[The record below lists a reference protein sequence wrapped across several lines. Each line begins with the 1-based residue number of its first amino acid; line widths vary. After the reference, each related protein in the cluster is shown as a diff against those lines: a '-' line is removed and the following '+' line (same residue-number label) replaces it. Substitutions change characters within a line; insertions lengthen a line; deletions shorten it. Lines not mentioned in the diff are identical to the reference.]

1 MRLICALCLMVAAV
15 PLAHAQPVKA
25 RQSQLACEA
34 LCGELFAS
42 IRAEPD
48 KMVMR
53 LEEALVINEACAG
66 EIVTAA
72 IDAVNQEP
80 AMVRK
85 ILDTAMDIAP
95 RRASAVTAAV
105 NNYAVPEVAM
115 ATPVSPPPAVSGAVP
130 EEVEVRRAELPE
142 IVRAK
147 PAAGEEVRRAEL
159 PLVNRSMPII
169 EVRRAEP
176 PSAAIPMA
184 QPMVIQPAQP
194 VDQLQHVPKART
206 MRESRGR

>member
-1 MRLICALCLMVAAV
+1 MRLICALCLMVLAM

-25 RQSQLACEA
+25 KQSQLACEA
-34 LCGELFAS
+34 LCGELFAA

-72 IDAVNQEP
+72 IDAVNSEP

-85 ILDTAMDIAP
+85 IVETAMDVAP
-95 RRASAVTAAV
+95 RRAPAVTAAV

-115 ATPVSPPPAVSGAVP
+115 ATPVAPAAP
-130 EEVEVRRAELPE
+130 QEMALEVRRAQLPE
-142 IVRAK
+142 VIRPK

-159 PLVNRSMPII
+159 PLVNRNMPVI

-176 PSAAIPMA
+176 PAMAIPA
-184 QPMVIQPAQP
+184 AEPMQMDPGQ
-194 VDQLQHVPKART
+194 QFLNVPRAAPLTR
-206 MRESRGR
+206 RRGR

>member
-1 MRLICALCLMVAAV
+1 MRLIYVFCFMVLAMVA
-15 PLAHAQPVKA
+15 AHAQPVKA
-25 RQSQLACEA
+25 KQSQLACEA

-95 RRASAVTAAV
+95 RRAATVTAAV

-115 ATPVSPPPAVSGAVP
+115 ATPVSPPPGTQSAAPG
-130 EEVEVRRAELPE
+130 EIEVRRAELPE
-142 IVRAK
+142 VIRPK

-159 PLVNRSMPII
+159 PLVTKNLPII

-176 PSAAIPMA
+176 PSAVIPVA
-184 QPMVIQPAQP
+184 EPMQVQSAQP
-194 VDQLQHVPKART
+194 VNQLQYVPKARAVK
-206 MRESRGR
+206 ESRRR

>member
-1 MRLICALCLMVAAV
+1 MRLIYALCFMVLAMVA
-15 PLAHAQPVKA
+15 AHAQPVKA
-25 RQSQLACEA
+25 KQSQLACEA

-66 EIVTAA
+66 EIVTTA
-72 IDAVNQEP
+72 IDAVNSDP

-85 ILDTAMDIAP
+85 IVDTALDMAP

-115 ATPVSPPPAVSGAVP
+115 ATPVAPAAS
-130 EEVEVRRAELPE
+130 EQLEVRRAELPE
-142 IVRAK
+142 VVRPK

-159 PLVNRSMPII
+159 PLVSKNMPII

-176 PSAAIPMA
+176 PAAAIPVGELMQIPQA
-184 QPMVIQPAQP
+184 QPAEH
-194 VDQLQHVPKART
+194 LLHVPKAAPLKR
-206 MRESRGR
+206 SR

>member
-1 MRLICALCLMVAAV
+1 MRLICALCLMVLAM

-25 RQSQLACEA
+25 KQSQLACEA

-53 LEEALVINEACAG
+53 LEEALIINEACAG

-85 ILDTAMDIAP
+85 IVDTAMDIAP
-95 RRASAVTAAV
+95 RRASVVTAAV

-115 ATPVSPPPAVSGAVP
+115 ATPVSPPPSTPAAAP
-130 EEVEVRRAELPE
+130 QQMEVRRAELPE
-142 IVRAK
+142 VVRPK
-147 PAAGEEVRRAEL
+147 PAAGEEVR
-159 PLVNRSMPII
+159 
-169 EVRRAEP
+169 
-176 PSAAIPMA
+176 
-184 QPMVIQPAQP
+184 
-194 VDQLQHVPKART
+194 
-206 MRESRGR
+206 

>member
-1 MRLICALCLMVAAV
+1 MRLICALCLMVLAM

-25 RQSQLACEA
+25 KQSQLACEA

-72 IDAVNQEP
+72 IDAVNSEP

-85 ILDTAMDIAP
+85 IVDTAMDVAP
-95 RRASAVTAAV
+95 RRSAAVTAAV

-115 ATPVSPPPAVSGAVP
+115 ATPVAAAP
-130 EEVEVRRAELPE
+130 EQLEVRRAELPE
-142 IVRAK
+142 IIRPK

-159 PLVNRSMPII
+159 PLVNQSMPIVEI
-169 EVRRAEP
+169 RRAEAP
-176 PSAAIPMA
+176 AAAIPMA
-184 QPMVIQPAQP
+184 EPMQIQP
-194 VDQLQHVPKART
+194 VEQLLNVPKAAPLKR
-206 MRESRGR
+206 SR

>member
-1 MRLICALCLMVAAV
+1 MRLICALCLMV
-15 PLAHAQPVKA
+15 LAMSVTHAQPVKA
-25 RQSQLACEA
+25 KQSQLACEA

-53 LEEALVINEACAG
+53 LEEALIINEACAG

-72 IDAVNQEP
+72 IDAVNSEP
-80 AMVRK
+80 TMMRK
-85 ILDTAMDIAP
+85 IVDTALDIAP

-115 ATPVSPPPAVSGAVP
+115 AIPAGPPPAAPGVVL
-130 EEVEVRRAELPE
+130 EQMEIRRAELPE
-142 IVRAK
+142 VVRPK
-147 PAAGEEVRRAEL
+147 PAKGEEVRRAEL
-159 PLVNRSMPII
+159 PLVNRNMPFI

-184 QPMVIQPAQP
+184 EPMVGQP
-194 VDQLQHVPKART
+194 VEQLRYVPKAGRLK
-206 MRESRGR
+206 RSR

>member
-1 MRLICALCLMVAAV
+1 MRLISALCLVVLAMSA
-15 PLAHAQPVKA
+15 AHAQPVKA
-25 RQSQLACEA
+25 KQSQLACEA

-53 LEEALVINEACAG
+53 LEEALIINEACAG

-72 IDAVNQEP
+72 IDAVNSEP
-80 AMVRK
+80 AMIRK
-85 ILDTAMDIAP
+85 IVDTAMYIAP

-115 ATPVSPPPAVSGAVP
+115 ATPVSPPPAAPGAMP
-130 EEVEVRRAELPE
+130 EQVEVRRAELPE
-142 IVRAK
+142 VVRPK
-147 PAAGEEVRRAEL
+147 PAKGEEVRRAEL

-184 QPMVIQPAQP
+184 QPMMDQTPQP
-194 VDQLQHVPKART
+194 VDQLQYVPKAT
-206 MRESRGR
+206 TLKQSRRR